1 MSSYKNNPV
10 TDNELQEWFNNKLVN
25 PRTKRRIKKLSN
37 TYNYLHK
44 KYIKMS
50 KRNDDGNNSW
60 QVNLSK
66 FQGPAKGNHLE
77 SFDNKDP
84 ISQEDIWVMDDE
96 SKMKKASDEIPSFKL
111 FSYLD
116 SEEKIRC
123 FNIESFMTLID
134 NNCTKHPITGLE
146 IELDTIN
153 NAKKMF
159 EILKEN
165 NIIKDVADTRSEE
178 KKISDYAFSVFQKFS
193 LISIF
198 VDHEWFLKLSE
209 KELDKLYYESSDFYN
224 QNVDSNNKKIMV
236 PPDGNAFPLTC
247 NEFNQLILNQK
258 KMELLK
264 NIDKVI
270 SSSEDEGMKTLGK
283 YLMLGGLGVVCKEI
297 REKYPD
303 FVYGFNI
310 NN

>member
-25 PRTKRRIKKLSN
+25 PRTKRKIKKLSN
-37 TYNYLHK
+37 TYNYLDK
-44 KYIKMS
+44 KYKKMV
-50 KRNDDGNNSW
+50 KRNNEISPWKDE
-60 QVNLSK
+60 LIK

-84 ISQEDIWVMDDE
+84 ISQEDIWVIDDE
-96 SKMKKASDEIPSFKL
+96 SKIKKASDEISSFQL

-146 IELDTIN
+146 IDTSVIE
-153 NAKKMF
+153 NAKKMYQV
-159 EILKEN
+159 LKEN
-165 NIIKDVADTRSEE
+165 NIIQDVSDTRSEE

-247 NEFNQLILNQK
+247 NEFNQLILNKK
-258 KMELLK
+258 KMELLE

>member
-25 PRTKRRIKKLSN
+25 PRTKRKIKKLSN
-37 TYNYLHK
+37 TYNYLFK
-44 KYIKMS
+44 KYNKMI
-50 KRNDDGNNSW
+50 KRNSSENSSW
-60 QVNLSK
+60 KEEISK

-84 ISQEDIWVMDDE
+84 ISQEDIWVIDDE
-96 SKMKKASDEIPSFKL
+96 SKIKKASYEIPSFQL

-146 IELDTIN
+146 IDTSVN
-153 NAKKMF
+153 ENAKKMYQ
-159 EILKEN
+159 ILKEN
-165 NIIKDVADTRSEE
+165 NIIQDVSDTRSEE

-247 NEFNQLILNQK
+247 NEFNQLILNKK
-258 KMELLK
+258 KMELLE